1 LDGALYL
8 SIKNGNLAGV
18 MLGLGQSLISI
29 MLALMFYIGSLL
41 INAGVT
47 DVLSVYTSIF
57 AVMFA
62 GVQAGGNMFFLGKL
76 AASKYA
82 ACNYFEEI

>member
-1 LDGALYL
+1 M

-18 MLGLGQSLISI
+18 MLGLGQSIISI
-29 MLALMFYIGSLL
+29 MLALMFFIGAIL
-41 INAGVT
+41 IRAGIT
-47 DVLSVYTSIF
+47 DILSVYTSIF

-82 ACNYFEEI
+82 ACNYFEEVEPEE